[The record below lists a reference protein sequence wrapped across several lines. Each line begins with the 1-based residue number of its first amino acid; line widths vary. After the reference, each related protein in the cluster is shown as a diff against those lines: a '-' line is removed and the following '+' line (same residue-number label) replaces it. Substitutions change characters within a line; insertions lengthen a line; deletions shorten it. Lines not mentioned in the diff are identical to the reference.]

1 MRAATFVPAIC
12 WYLRMFCKR
21 LLGVGAAVAC
31 ALALGSGT
39 AAATTT
45 VQPND
50 QLRSLVCQKAL
61 DPPARAVS
69 IQAVMRPVTG
79 TSKMQMKFELLRSTK
94 PHPRFVSVRGRG
106 LGSWISPTDPTLGQ
120 QAGDVWILTHPV
132 VNLAAPATYK
142 FRVTFKWLGSD
153 GQTLGTAI
161 QSSPTCYQPEM
172 RADLLV
178 RSLSIAP
185 ITSGAS
191 AGQSAYIAL
200 IGNRGLTGAGPVQ
213 VEFADG
219 ATAPVSGT
227 IAWVGPKSSARER
240 FVAPACTAGTTLTVT
255 VDPMQTIDE
264 YDFANNVLTMPC
276 PAPAPSG
283 RTG

>member
-1 MRAATFVPAIC
+1 M
-12 WYLRMFCKR
+12 
-21 LLGVGAAVAC
+21 
-31 ALALGSGT
+31 
-39 AAATTT
+39 
-45 VQPND
+45 
-50 QLRSLVCQKAL
+50 
-61 DPPARAVS
+61 
-69 IQAVMRPVTG
+69 
-79 TSKMQMKFELLRSTK
+79 
-94 PHPRFVSVRGRG
+94 RGRG

-142 FRVTFKWLGSD
+142 FRVTFRWLGSD

-178 RSLSIAP
+178 RSLSVAP

-219 ATAPVSGT
+219 ATAPVSGDDCLGG
-227 IAWVGPKSSARER
+227 AEVLGSRAVRGAGVHGRHDADRDRRPDADDRRVRLREQR
-240 FVAPACTAGTTLTVT
+240 ADDALPGAGAVR
-255 VDPMQTIDE
+255 
-264 YDFANNVLTMPC
+264 A
-276 PAPAPSG
+276 AG
-283 RTG
+283 

>member
-1 MRAATFVPAIC
+1 
-12 WYLRMFCKR
+12 MFCKR
-21 LLGVGAAVAC
+21 LLGVGAAVAW

-94 PHPRFVSVRGRG
+94 SHPRFLSVRGRG

-153 GQTLGTAI
+153 GQTLGTTI

-255 VDPMQTIDE
+255 VDPTQTIDE
-264 YDFANNVLTMPC
+264 YDFANNVLRMPC
-276 PAPAPSG
+276 PAPAASG

>member
-1 MRAATFVPAIC
+1 MSS
-12 WYLRMFCKR
+12 KR

-31 ALALGSGT
+31 VLGVGSGT
-39 AAATTT
+39 ALGQSSPSPTSA
-45 VQPND
+45 ND
-50 QLRSLVCQKAL
+50 QLRSFVCQKAL

-69 IQAVMRPVTG
+69 VQAVMRPVAG

-94 PHPRFVSVRGRG
+94 SHPRFVSVRGRG
-106 LGSWISPTDPTLGQ
+106 LGSWIAPTDPTLGQ

-142 FRVTFKWLGSD
+142 FRVTFRWLGSD
-153 GQTLGTAI
+153 GQTLGTAM
-161 QSSPTCYQPEM
+161 QSSTPCYQPEL

-178 RSLSIAP
+178 RSLSVTP

-191 AGQSAYIAL
+191 AGQSAYVAVIA
-200 IGNRGLTGAGPVQ
+200 NRGLTGAGPVP

-219 ATAPVSGT
+219 ASAPVPAT
-227 IAWVGPKSSARER
+227 IAWVGPKSWARER
-240 FVAPACTAGTTLTVT
+240 FVAPPCSAGTVLTVT

-264 YDFANNVLTMPC
+264 FDYANNVLTMAC
-276 PAPAPSG
+276 PAPAPTA
-283 RTG
+283 TG

>member
-1 MRAATFVPAIC
+1 MSS
-12 WYLRMFCKR
+12 KR

-31 ALALGSGT
+31 ALAVGSGPALGQSSPT
-39 AAATTT
+39 SA
-45 VQPND
+45 ND
-50 QLRSLVCQKAL
+50 QLRSFVCQKAL
-61 DPPARAVS
+61 DPPARAISV
-69 IQAVMRPVTG
+69 QAVMRPVTG

-94 PHPRFVSVRGRG
+94 SHPRFVSVRGRG
-106 LGSWISPTDPTLGQ
+106 LGSWIAPTDPTLGQ
-120 QAGDVWILTHPV
+120 RSGDVWILTHPV

-142 FRVTFKWLGSD
+142 FRVTFRWLGSD
-153 GQTLGTAI
+153 GQTLGTAM
-161 QSSPTCYQPEM
+161 QSSTPCYQPEM

-178 RSLSIAP
+178 HSLSVTP

-191 AGQSAYIAL
+191 AGQSAYIAV
-200 IGNRGLTGAGPVQ
+200 INNRGLTGAGPVQ

-219 ATAPVSGT
+219 ATAPMSGT

-255 VDPMQTIDE
+255 VDPTQTIDE

-276 PAPAPSG
+276 PAPAASAASG